1 MDIDFNLKVLSFK
14 RKIFISKEWVRFGI
28 ILLAV
33 LTSMIAAYWGP
44 YRILILLMALLGSI
58 AGALVLL
65 KQPNLGFILIF
76 LGGMFVPYS
85 GPAGVNVA
93 IFAVALMIG
102 VWLMDM
108 LVVQRE
114 FRLINSRALLP
125 VAVMLAISVIAF
137 FMGQVPW
144 FVFANQAPLDA
155 QAGGFAI
162 FVLSLGGML
171 VAAHL
176 IQDIKW
182 LKIIVWT
189 FIGLGAIYVF
199 GRLVALPIDRLY
211 QRGFTAGSM
220 FWTWLVTL
228 AFAQAFFN
236 TRLKVS
242 ARVLLYGIVLATMF
256 VALVRGYDW
265 KSGWVPPLVA
275 IAVMMGLKYK
285 RLVILTVPFAL
296 IAVGNLAVRLIAS
309 DRYSWGTRVDAWEI
323 ILEISKVSPLFGLG
337 FSNYY
342 WYTPLFPI
350 RGWVVSFNS
359 HSQFVDLIAQVGVLG
374 VLCFLWLFFEMG
386 RLGWDLL
393 KIQLPDDFAKAYV
406 YGTFAGVIATL
417 AGAFLGDWV
426 LPFVYNVGLSGFRAS
441 VLPWIFMGGLL
452 AVEQFIIKK
461 VRVV

>member
-1 MDIDFNLKVLSFK
+1 MDIDFNLKILSFK

-28 ILLAV
+28 ILLTM

-44 YRILILLMALLGSI
+44 YRILILLIALLGGI

-85 GPAGVNVA
+85 GPGGVNATVFV
-93 IFAVALMIG
+93 IALITG

-108 LVVQRE
+108 LVVQRG
-114 FRLINSRALLP
+114 FRFIKSRALLP

-137 FMGQVPW
+137 GMGQVPW

-162 FVLSLGGML
+162 FVLSLGCML

-176 IQDIKW
+176 ILDIKW
-182 LKIIVWT
+182 LKILVWK
-189 FIGLGAIYVF
+189 FVGLGALYVF
-199 GRLVALPIDRLY
+199 GRLAALPIDRLY
-211 QRGFTAGSM
+211 QKGFTAGSM
-220 FWTWLVTL
+220 FWTWLVAL

-236 TRLKVS
+236 TKLKMS
-242 ARVLLYGIVLATMF
+242 ARVLLYGIVLATLF

-285 RLVILTVPFAL
+285 RLVILAVPLAL

-309 DRYSWGTRVDAWEI
+309 DRYSWGTRIDAWEI
-323 ILEISKVSPLFGLG
+323 VLEISKVSPLFGLG

-350 RGWVVSFNS
+350 RGWLVNFNS
-359 HSQFVDLIAQVGVLG
+359 HSQFIDLVAQVGVLG
-374 VLCFLWLFFEMG
+374 LVCFLWIFFEIG
-386 RLGWDLL
+386 RLGWGLL
-393 KIQLPDDFAKAYV
+393 KKQLPDGFAKAYA

-417 AGAFLGDWV
+417 VGAFLGDWV
-426 LPFVYNVGLSGFRAS
+426 LPFVYNVGLSGFRS
-441 VLPWIFMGGLL
+441 SILPWIFMGGLL
-452 AVEQFIIKK
+452 AVEQLIIRK

>member
-1 MDIDFNLKVLSFK
+1 M
-14 RKIFISKEWVRFGI
+14 
-28 ILLAV
+28 
-33 LTSMIAAYWGP
+33 
-44 YRILILLMALLGSI
+44 LILLIALLGGI
-58 AGALVLL
+58 AGTLVLL

-85 GPAGVNVA
+85 GPAGVNVVVFA
-93 IFAVALMIG
+93 IALIIG
-102 VWLMDM
+102 LWLMDM
-108 LVVQRE
+108 LAVQRE
-114 FRLINSRALLP
+114 FRFIKSRALLP
-125 VAVMLAISVIAF
+125 VTIMLAISVIAF
-137 FMGQVPW
+137 GMGQVPW
-144 FVFANQAPLDA
+144 FVFANQAPLAA

-162 FVLSLGGML
+162 FVLSLGCML

-176 IQDIKW
+176 VQDLEW

-199 GRLVALPIDRLY
+199 GRLAARPIERLY
-211 QRGFTAGSM
+211 QTGFTAGSM
-220 FWTWLVTL
+220 FWTWLVAL

-236 TRLKVS
+236 TKLKMS
-242 ARVLLYGIVLATMF
+242 ARVLLYGIVLATLF

-285 RLVILTVPFAL
+285 RLVILAVPLAL
-296 IAVGNLAVRLIAS
+296 ITVGNLAVRLIAS
-309 DRYSWGTRVDAWEI
+309 DRYSWGTRIDAWEI
-323 ILEISKVSPLFGLG
+323 VLEISKVSPLFGLG

-350 RGWVVSFNS
+350 RGWLVNFNS
-359 HSQFVDLIAQVGVLG
+359 HSQFIDLVAQVGILG
-374 VLCFLWLFFEMG
+374 LLCFLWIFFEMG

-393 KIQLPDDFAKAYV
+393 KIKLPDGFAKAYV
-406 YGTFAGVIATL
+406 YGTFAGGIATL

-426 LPFVYNVGLSGFRAS
+426 LPFVYNVGLSGFRS
-441 VLPWIFMGGLL
+441 SILPWIFMGGLL
-452 AVEQFIIKK
+452 AVEQLIIRK